1 MKNFLKA
8 MVNFFKKLFSSKDE
22 EVTVDEPINEPIIE
36 PINEPI
42 LEEPQFIDNTIILID
57 NGHGIDTAGKRSPYS
72 LKGLEPALEFFEYEW
87 NREIAADVV
96 KELNNR
102 GYNAIL
108 LVPELNDISLPER
121 AKRVNNF
128 CAEVG
133 ANNTILV
140 SVHSNALGNGSK
152 WENGKGWSAYTTK
165 GKTKSDILAECLY
178 EEAEKNFMGRKIRK
192 DKSDGDSD
200 WEENFTIIY
209 MSKCP
214 AVLTE
219 NFFYDNI
226 DDLNYILS
234 EEGKNAIIKTH
245 VDGIINYLNSK

>member
-1 MKNFLKA
+1 MKSFLNNIIKIF
-8 MVNFFKKLFSSKDE
+8 NNLFFSKKDNIGK
-22 EVTVDEPINEPIIE
+22 NEKE
-36 PINEPI
+36 QTNEQINEPI
-42 LEEPQFIDNTIILID
+42 LEQPQFNDNTIILID
-57 NGHGIDTAGKRSPYS
+57 NGHGFNTVGKRSPYS
-72 LKGLEPALEFFEYEW
+72 LKGIEPALEFFEYEW

-96 KELNNR
+96 KELGR
-102 GYNAIL
+102 KGYNAFL
-108 LVPELNDISLPER
+108 LVPEMNDIPLPER
-121 AKRVNNF
+121 ANRANKF
-128 CAEVG
+128 CAESG
-133 ANNTILV
+133 NNNVILI
-140 SVHSNALGNGSK
+140 SIHANALGDGEK
-152 WENGKGWSAYTTK
+152 WEKGKGWSAYTTK

-178 EEAEKNFMGRKIRK
+178 SEAEKNFIGRKIRT
-192 DKSDGDSD
+192 DNSDGDKD